1 MALKDATADVVV
13 RVRRTVV
20 VDVERTVILVLVIV
34 TAMVQA
40 RVTTVIV
47 PVIRDIVCCTVDPI
61 CLLFMKISVKC
72 KGKGLRP
79 PHPCTPTPTGDITPP
94 LAGVPGGDSRCCR
107 SRSTYCGSRRR
118 TDRDTG
124 SGYSHRHGAGTGYYR
139 YSSSYPGHKS

>member
-61 CLLFMKISVKC
+61 CLLFCKISVKC

-94 LAGVPGGDSRCCR
+94 LAGVPGGDSRRRCP
-107 SRSTYCGSRRR
+107 RSTYCGRRRR
-118 TDRDTG
+118 TDRDSGT
-124 SGYSHRHGAGTGYYR
+124 GYSHRHGTGTGHYCNSTR
-139 YSSSYPGHKS
+139 NPGHK

>member
-61 CLLFMKISVKC
+61 CLLFCKISVKC

-94 LAGVPGGDSRCCR
+94 LAGVPGGDSRRCCPCATHR
-107 SRSTYCGSRRR
+107 CSRRR
-118 TDRDTG
+118 TDRDSG
-124 SGYSHRHGAGTGYYR
+124 SGHSYRHGTGTGHHCYR
-139 YSSSYPGHKS
+139 SRDPGHKS

>member
-61 CLLFMKISVKC
+61 CLFMKISVKC

-94 LAGVPGGDSRCCR
+94 LAGVPGGDIRRC
-107 SRSTYCGSRRR
+107 R
-118 TDRDTG
+118 TCPTHCC
-124 SGYSHRHGAGTGYYR
+124 S
-139 YSSSYPGHKS
+139 

>member
-61 CLLFMKISVKC
+61 CLFMKISSEMQ
-72 KGKGLRP
+72 GEGAAAP
-79 PHPCTPTPTGDITPP
+79 SP
-94 LAGVPGGDSRCCR
+94 L
-107 SRSTYCGSRRR
+107 
-118 TDRDTG
+118 
-124 SGYSHRHGAGTGYYR
+124 H
-139 YSSSYPGHKS
+139 SYPYRGYHAAFGGRSWRRQPMTSLALDVL